1 MPSASAG
8 LELPATSLMAPFL
21 DANSLSC
28 APGARCMIPNAG
40 YQPSD
45 KIMRKKQRPDTS
57 RLRGWQ
63 HESEPCPRE
72 IADNKQ
78 QVSENR
84 EWRNGEWRTNRAAK
98 ALFASCELAIRPP
111 PRLPRW

>member
-28 APGARCMIPNAG
+28 APGAHRMIPNAG

-57 RLRGWQ
+57 RLRDWQ

-72 IADNKQ
+72 IADSKQ
-78 QVSENR
+78 RVSENG
-84 EWRNGEWRTNRAAK
+84 EWRNGEWRMNRAAK
-98 ALFASCELAIRPP
+98 ALFAIRDLAIRLPG
-111 PRLPRW
+111 RLH